1 MQEQDGRRARSQRSR
16 VKIVEAGRPL
26 FVEHGYV
33 ATTMESIADRA
44 DVAVQTVY
52 HLFGGKPAL
61 LAAILD
67 TSIVGDHE
75 AVPLAGRQWFDRLE
89 SLTEPAAAIAHL
101 VDECVSILERVAPV
115 YAVVRHASADPE
127 VRRIFDATR
136 AGRRADHRRLVGIL
150 HRNRVLRPALDV
162 DRPPTSSTR
171 SSARTCSCLSSTT
184 ARGPSTDSERGSST
198 PSPRRSPDAPGV
210 KQVPGGDAISRAT
223 RRRGRTP
230 ASAGSARRV

>member
-26 FVEHGYV
+26 FVEQGYV

-52 HLFGGKPAL
+52 HLFGAKPAV

-75 AVPLAGRQWFDRLE
+75 SVPLADREWFDRLE
-89 SLTEPAAAIAHL
+89 SLTEPAEAIAHL
-101 VDECVSILERVAPV
+101 VGECVSILERVAPV

-127 VRRIFDATR
+127 VSRLYAQNR
-136 AGRRADHRRLVGIL
+136 AGRRADHRRLVSIL
-150 HRNRVLRPALDV
+150 HRNGVLRPTLDV
-162 DRPPTSSTR
+162 DEAADTFYTLVSEDVYLLLVQDCAWTVDRF
-171 SSARTCSCLSSTT
+171 RTWLIDTVAAALT
-184 ARGPSTDSERGSST
+184 
-198 PSPRRSPDAPGV
+198 
-210 KQVPGGDAISRAT
+210 
-223 RRRGRTP
+223 
-230 ASAGSARRV
+230 